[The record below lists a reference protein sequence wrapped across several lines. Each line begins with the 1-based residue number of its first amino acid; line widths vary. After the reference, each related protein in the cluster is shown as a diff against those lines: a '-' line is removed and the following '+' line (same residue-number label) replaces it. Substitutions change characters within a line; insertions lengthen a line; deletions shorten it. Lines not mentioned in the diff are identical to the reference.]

1 MEDFSL
7 IEKIKILM
15 NLIASSPLFL
25 FCTSIGVAIL
35 IFYIISIKNK
45 KDTNK
50 WIFISIWILLAL
62 ILVIKYNVIILNL
75 LDNLFD
81 NFFKALYFPNL
92 SIYIFIL
99 FVTNISLFYS
109 IFNKKIG
116 KSNKIINFINTL
128 LTDLLLIFIVDIV
141 QTNNINVYDELTIYS
156 NSELLVLLELTSALF
171 TSWILLTL
179 LVSAYRKL
187 KIYDTPAL
195 KQMPE
200 IVFEEI

>member
-25 FCTSIGVAIL
+25 FCTSMGVAIL

-75 LDNLFD
+75 FDNLFD

>member
-35 IFYIISIKNK
+35 ILYIISIKNK

-75 LDNLFD
+75 FDNLFD

>member
-75 LDNLFD
+75 FDNLFD

-109 IFNKKIG
+109 IFNKKIE
-116 KSNKIINFINTL
+116 KSNKIINFVNTL